1 LGLGELRTIVA
12 KIEAD
17 VLHIPE
23 ELKEMLGPDT
33 RIIAGTTAA
42 IMFSAGTSYADILTS
57 LEMIKEDI
65 QYRASK
71 EKSKQG
77 SRKSKPQSTKN
88 H

>member
-1 LGLGELRTIVA
+1 MGELKTIVA

-23 ELKEMLGPDT
+23 ELKEMLGPDS
-33 RIIAGTTAA
+33 RIIAGTAA
-42 IMFSAGTSYADILTS
+42 AVMFSAGTSYADILTS

-77 SRKSKPQSTKN
+77 SRKSKSQSAKN

>member
-1 LGLGELRTIVA
+1 MT
-12 KIEAD
+12 KIESD
-17 VLHIPE
+17 MLHIPE
-23 ELKEMLGPDT
+23 ELKEMLGPDS
-33 RIIAGTTAA
+33 RIIAGTAA
-42 IMFSAGTSYADILTS
+42 AVMFSAGTSYADILTS

-77 SRKSKPQSTKN
+77 SRKSKPQSPKN

>member
-1 LGLGELRTIVA
+1 MA
-12 KIEAD
+12 KIESD

-23 ELKEMLGPDT
+23 ELKEMLGPDS

-42 IMFSAGTSYADILTS
+42 LMFSAGTSYAGILTS

-71 EKSKQG
+71 EKAKQG
-77 SRKSKPQSTKN
+77 PRKSKSQSAKN